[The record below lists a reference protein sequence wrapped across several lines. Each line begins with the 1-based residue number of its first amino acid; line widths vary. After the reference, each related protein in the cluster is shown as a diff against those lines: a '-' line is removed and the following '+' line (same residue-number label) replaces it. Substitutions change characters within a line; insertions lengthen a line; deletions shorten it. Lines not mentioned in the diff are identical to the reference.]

1 MSTITIT
8 LQNKKFNLECAP
20 EKHEQLLSIASK
32 LDSEMGEI
40 LGSNSNISFELA
52 LVMLSLKLMAFKQSE
67 VKIAGGDA
75 MQKLEQDHNAQMN
88 AVSEQ
93 LNNILGKLDGAV

>member
-8 LQNKKFNLECAP
+8 LQNRKFNLECAP
-20 EKHEQLLSIASK
+20 EKHGQLSDIASR
-32 LDSEMGEI
+32 LDHELNEI
-40 LGSNSNISFELA
+40 ITSNTNISFELA

-75 MQKLEQDHNAQMN
+75 LQKSEQEHQSQLTNL
-88 AVSEQ
+88 SEQ
-93 LNNILGKLDGAV
+93 LTNILGKLDSTV